1 MLRKLFIVLLVFMAI
16 PCHASVWYS
25 TNFDRK
31 TEAAMASAYALEV
44 TTEAMNNESIQKIL
58 DHYTSAEVATAGI
71 FASKWFDRKA
81 LTNVGPFGTREENYY
96 YSRIRTLVMNKIRP
110 KLWSVGSLMVKHPD
124 KALYWGPYLYKTCNE
139 VVQLCKMF
147 ETIVTN
153 GKLTFQDIA
162 AQGAFLV
169 IGDDLKAIFD
179 LAKFGEVDWAAVWD
193 HLVNFGSGL
202 TKEDLKEDLDNLVNA
217 GSAIAGAGVAVLDSA
232 WTNASRIG
240 TIFKQKPKEIIQLY
254 HDYKDLYETFSDPNA
269 IKELVMEKLLS
280 TDSTGVARLF
290 TADGYNVTSYVSDYI
305 KEMQG
310 QYYTQ
315 RWYIYSR
322 DSGSRIL
329 CDYSPTP
336 QSSHGDS
343 WSEWSHFVSPRD
355 NEYCHSLTA
364 SEVAA
369 CKSRSESYAGWSQAR
384 VNDYNASTGHQA
396 TITYQLH
403 HVDCRESYKNTAFG
417 STHYKRHCFYAYA
430 IQVRDVWNL
439 EEEVYEEVFDSQTMD
454 LNAFQAMMEAKL
466 LEYNSREED
475 KDVPKT
481 YYIGK
486 DSKRYYQAADEKKL
500 RGCVSVSFTLN
511 CNDGAKLGEGS
522 FQWKEDGDQY
532 NALDEKSK
540 RFAMESSLSSGPNT
554 SDVDAEINI
563 WAQTVNNLQNQIN
576 TLEEKNRQLLAQ
588 IAKVSVEEAV
598 SLREQ
603 YNANMSQISSL
614 RSQLNDA
621 QNELKKLQNGKAEML
636 TDYYDEIDGTYR
648 IPGLMHDLEGAYG
661 IEWSDAGSWSGFTFT
676 RKGYVRG
683 MNGSVTLK
691 CDLKKVRGE
700 SWLIN
705 FWGVRILRIHRA
717 ILGVNWELTAEYS
730 SSDVVDIMEL
740 DPGMSDRDKAA
751 AVNQRMQEILQ
762 EHPSCSVDVDYAYSA
777 PPEADDDEDSYHLLW
792 VSDRLRIARQVDY
805 RLSRIYAELLLLE
818 KFMSSRESLLDYL
831 KAQVFSGL
839 DGQIRNRV
847 YRKSFRR
854 WRYSSRKAWSGED
867 TTLDYEDDDE
877 S

>member
-1 MLRKLFIVLLVFMAI
+1 MLRKLFIVLLVIMAI

-44 TTEAMNNESIQKIL
+44 ATETMNNESIQKIL

-110 KLWSVGSLMVKHPD
+110 KLWSVGSLMIKHPD

-139 VVQLCKMF
+139 VVQLCMMF

-217 GSAIAGAGVAVLDSA
+217 GSAIASAGVAVLDST

-269 IKELVMEKLLS
+269 IKELVMARLLS

-315 RWYIYSR
+315 RWYIYWQ
-322 DSGSRIL
+322 DYGSELL
-329 CDYSPTP
+329 CDYEP
-336 QSSHGDS
+336 
-343 WSEWSHFVSPRD
+343 PRD
-355 NEYCHSLTA
+355 ANSVINGPEWYRVSTSDDNYSA
-364 SEVAA
+364 SAVVREAA
-369 CKSRSESYAGWSQAR
+369 LSNSESYAGWSRAKCDQM
-384 VNDYNASTGHQA
+384 HQA
-396 TITYQLH
+396 DPKYYYQFYPSMWSNRIFNSKSGRTIGF
-403 HVDCRESYKNTAFG
+403 A
-417 STHYKRHCFYAYA
+417 YAYG
-430 IQVRDVWNL
+430 IKVYKTWNSYD
-439 EEEVYEEVFDSQTMD
+439 EVYEEVFDSQTMD
-454 LNAFQAMMEAKL
+454 LNAFQGMMEAKL

-486 DSKRYYQAADEKKL
+486 DSKRYYQAADERKL

-532 NALDEKSK
+532 HALDEKSK
-540 RFAMESSLSSGPNT
+540 RFAMASTLSSGPNT
-554 SDVDAEINI
+554 SDVDAEINT

-576 TLEEKNRQLLAQ
+576 ALEEKNRQLLAQ

-598 SLREQ
+598 SLRKQ
-603 YNANMSQISSL
+603 YNVNMSQISSL

-621 QNELKKLQNGKAEML
+621 QKELKKLQNGKAEML

-661 IEWSDAGSWSGFTFT
+661 IEWSDAGSWSGYTFT

-683 MNGSVTLK
+683 KNGSVTLK

-705 FWGVRILRIHRA
+705 WRGVRTLRIHRA

-730 SSDVVDIMEL
+730 TSDVVDIMEL
-740 DPGMSDRDKAA
+740 DPGLSDRDKAA

-777 PPEADDDEDSYHLLW
+777 PPEADGDEDSYHLLW

-847 YRKSFRR
+847 YRKSFKR
-854 WRYSSRKAWSGED
+854 WRNSGRKAWSGED
-867 TTLDYEDDDE
+867 ASSDDE
-877 S
+877 DVDES

>member
-1 MLRKLFIVLLVFMAI
+1 MLRKLFIVILVIMAI

-44 TTEAMNNESIQKIL
+44 ATEAMNNESIQKIL

-110 KLWSVGSLMVKHPD
+110 KLWSVGSLMIKHPD

-139 VVQLCKMF
+139 VVQLCMMF

-169 IGDDLKAIFD
+169 IGDDLRAIFD

-269 IKELVMEKLLS
+269 IKDLVMAKLLS

-315 RWYIYSR
+315 RWYIYWQ
-322 DSGSRIL
+322 DYGSELL
-329 CDYSPTP
+329 CDYEPPMDDNSVINGP
-336 QSSHGDS
+336 
-343 WSEWSHFVSPRD
+343 EWYRVSTSD
-355 NEYCHSLTA
+355 ENYSA
-364 SEVAA
+364 SAA
-369 CKSRSESYAGWSQAR
+369 DREAALSNSESYAGWSRAKCDQM
-384 VNDYNASTGHQA
+384 HQA
-396 TITYQLH
+396 DPKYYYQFYPSMWSS
-403 HVDCRESYKNTAFG
+403 RIFKSKSGRTTGFA
-417 STHYKRHCFYAYA
+417 YAYG
-430 IQVRDVWNL
+430 IKVYKTWNSY
-439 EEEVYEEVFDSQTMD
+439 EEVYEEVFDSQTMD

-486 DSKRYYQAADEKKL
+486 DSKRYYQAADERKL

-532 NALDEKSK
+532 HALDEKSK

-554 SDVDAEINI
+554 SDVDAEINT
-563 WAQTVNNLQNQIN
+563 WAQTVNSLQNQIN

-705 FWGVRILRIHRA
+705 FWGIRILRIHRA

-740 DPGMSDRDKAA
+740 DPGLSDGDKAA

-777 PPEADDDEDSYHLLW
+777 PPEADGDEDSYHLLW

-805 RLSRIYAELLLLE
+805 RLSRIYTELLLLE

-847 YRKSFRR
+847 YRKSFKR
-854 WRYSSRKAWSGED
+854 WRNSSRKAWSGED
-867 TTLDYEDDDE
+867 ASLDDDDDDDE